1 MCENNLKASYLEGP
15 IIKKMIMFAL
25 PLVATSIFL
34 QMFST
39 LDMAIAGRFIS
50 TKALAA
56 VGSTTIISSLFIEFF
71 LGFSNAANII
81 ISQFVGK
88 GDRENTKD
96 AVHTAVFA
104 SAIVGIIIAVFG
116 IIFTRPILCLL
127 SVPRD
132 IFALSEAY
140 LRTYFLSI
148 PFLMVYKQPLYMSIV
163 WFILIVGG
171 AFGLGRLIMWVKNRN
186 E

>member
-1 MCENNLKASYLEGP
+1 
-15 IIKKMIMFAL
+15 MFAL
-25 PLVATSIFL
+25 PIVATSIFL

-88 GDRENTKD
+88 GDRENTKN

-104 SAIVGIIIAVFG
+104 SAVVGVIIAVW
-116 IIFTRPILCLL
+116 I
-127 SVPRD
+127 
-132 IFALSEAY
+132 
-140 LRTYFLSI
+140 
-148 PFLMVYKQPLYMSIV
+148 
-163 WFILIVGG
+163 
-171 AFGLGRLIMWVKNRN
+171 N
-186 E
+186 